1 MAEVRGNTVRINR
14 NTNRVNRNRTKAGG
28 NTGHKRSVQPYVYD
42 NTARQ
47 LNVQRAIEE
56 KPRKRLSAATRKNRD
71 KAVYM
76 NLGYVL
82 FLAAAMFITGM
93 VLINYIQLQS
103 QITSNVEQ
111 ISKLE
116 SQLNDL
122 KLSNDEEYSRIV
134 SNIDLEE
141 IKRIA
146 IGELGMT
153 YASEG
158 QIIGYTN
165 EGSDYVKQFSD
176 IPE

>member
-1 MAEVRGNTVRINR
+1 MATVRNSTTRTKTNTVQTRR
-14 NTNRVNRNRTKAGG
+14 NPAGKRTGQRG
-28 NTGHKRSVQPYVYD
+28 QMYIYD

-47 LNVQRAIEE
+47 LDVRKAIEE
-56 KPRKRLSAATRKNRD
+56 EPRKRLSNTTRKNRD

-76 NLGYVL
+76 NFGYVF
-82 FLAAAMFITGM
+82 FLAAAIFVTGV

-103 QITSNVEQ
+103 LITNNVEQ
-111 ISKLE
+111 ISRLE
-116 SQLNDL
+116 SQLNNL
-122 KLSNDEEYSRIV
+122 KLSNDEEYSRIN

-153 YASEG
+153 YATEG
-158 QIIGYTN
+158 QIVPYTN
-165 EGSDYVKQFSD
+165 EGSDYVKQFAE